1 RPGAADRLM
10 LKHLLQ
16 TNPTLSLTR
25 ASMRIWFRD
34 RQAIFWTFFLPVVL
48 ISVFGLLDFGAFG
61 TLELGI
67 VDRAGNDASRK
78 LIREVRALGTF
89 DISETLSEEEEREAL
104 LDGDRDLILIIERGF
119 GEANSPVQR
128 RVTVVYNQGQARE
141 SATGQTIIQHVLDE
155 MSFAEGGITD
165 RYRIEAQPV
174 DSRNLRFID
183 FLMPGVVAMSIMQ
196 MGLFSVAF
204 SFVQLKSRGILRR
217 LQATPVHPASF
228 IFAQVFTRLTVSIL
242 QTLVLVGL
250 AVLAF
255 DVHLEGNLGSMLLLA
270 LLGGGVFVSMGFAVS
285 GFARTEDVAAP
296 VANAIALP
304 MMFLSGVF
312 FPRDAMPEPLRAV
325 ADFLPLSYLADA
337 LRNVAVDGATLW
349 SQWDNVLGLTVW
361 LALTFFIAV
370 RLFRWE

>member
-1 RPGAADRLM
+1 M

-34 RQAIFWTFFLPVVL
+34 RQAIFWTFFLPLVL
-48 ISVFGLLDFGAFG
+48 ISVFGLLDFGAFR
-61 TLELGI
+61 TVDLGI
-67 VDRAGNDASRK
+67 IDRANNDASRK
-78 LIREVRALGTF
+78 LIGDVRALGTF
-89 DISETLSEEEEREAL
+89 DITDTLSEEEEREAL
-104 LDGDRDLILIIERGF
+104 LDGDRNLLLIIEPGF
-119 GEANSPVQR
+119 GEAQSPVQR
-128 RVTVVYNQGQARE
+128 RVTVIYNEGKPQE
-141 SATGQTIIQHVLDE
+141 SAAGQTIIQHVLDE
-155 MSFAEGGITD
+155 MTFAEGNITE
-165 RYRIEAQPV
+165 RYRIDAEPV
-174 DSRNLRFID
+174 DSRNLKFID

-204 SFVQLKSRGILRR
+204 SFVQLKSRGVLRR
-217 LQATPVHPASF
+217 LQATPIQPASF

-255 DVHLEGNLGSMLLLA
+255 DAHLEGNLGVMLLLA

-285 GFARTEDVAAP
+285 GWARTEDVAAP

-312 FPRDAMPEPLRAV
+312 FPRVAMPEPLRAV
-325 ADFLPLSYLADA
+325 ADFLPLSYLTDA
-337 LRNVAVDGATLW
+337 LRNVAVDGASLW
-349 SQWDNVLGLTVW
+349 SQWGNILGLTAW
-361 LALTFFIAV
+361 LAVTFFIAV

>member
-1 RPGAADRLM
+1 MLMRLF
-10 LKHLLQ
+10 Q

-25 ASMRIWFRD
+25 ASMKIWFRD

-48 ISVFGLLDFGAFG
+48 ISVFGLLDFGAFS
-61 TLELGI
+61 TVDLGI
-67 VDRAGNDASRK
+67 VDRAKNDASRK
-78 LIREVRALGTF
+78 LVADIVALDTF
-89 DISETLSEEEEREAL
+89 DISGTLSEMEEREAL
-104 LDGDRDLILIIERGF
+104 LDGDRDLVLIIEPGF
-119 GEANSPVQR
+119 GEAQSPVR
-128 RVTVVYNQGQARE
+128 RHVTVVFNQGQAQE
-141 SATGQTIIQHVLDE
+141 SVAGQTIIQHVLDE
-155 MSFAEGGITD
+155 ITFAERNFSD
-165 RYRIEAQPV
+165 RYTIDAQPV
-174 DSRNLRFID
+174 DSRNLKFID

-204 SFVQLKSRGILRR
+204 SFVQLKSRGVLRR
-217 LQATPVHPASF
+217 LQATPVLPASF
-228 IFAQVFTRLTVSIL
+228 LFAQVFTRLTVSIV

-255 DVHLEGNLGSMLLLA
+255 DVHLEGNLGSMVLLA
-270 LLGGGVFVSMGFAVS
+270 LLGGGVFVSIGFAVS

-312 FPRDAMPEPLRAV
+312 FPRDAMPAPLRAV

-337 LRNVAVDGATLW
+337 LRSVAVDGSTLL
-349 SQWDNVLGLTVW
+349 SQWENVLGLTVW
-361 LALTFFIAV
+361 LAVTLFIAV

>member
-1 RPGAADRLM
+1 MLNRLV
-10 LKHLLQ
+10 Q

-34 RQAIFWTFFLPVVL
+34 RQAIFWTFFLPLVL
-48 ISVFGLLDFGAFG
+48 ISVFGLLDFGAFR
-61 TLELGI
+61 TVDLGI
-67 VDRAGNDASRK
+67 IDRANNDASRK
-78 LIREVRALGTF
+78 LIGEVHALGTF
-89 DISETLSEEEEREAL
+89 DISDTLSEEEERAEL
-104 LDGDRDLILIIERGF
+104 LAGDRNLLLIIGPGF
-119 GEANSPVQR
+119 GEARSPAQR
-128 RVTVVYNQGQARE
+128 RVTVIYNEGEPRE
-141 SATGQTIIQHVLDE
+141 STAGQTIIQHLLDE
-155 MSFAEGGITD
+155 MTFAEGNISE
-165 RYRIEAQPV
+165 RYRIEAQPA

-204 SFVQLKSRGILRR
+204 SFVQLKSRGVLRR
-217 LQATPVHPASF
+217 LQATPVLPASF

-250 AVLAF
+250 AVVAF
-255 DVHLEGNLGSMLLLA
+255 DVHLEGNLGFMLLLA

-285 GFARTEDVAAP
+285 GWARTEDVAAP

-312 FPRDAMPEPLRAV
+312 FPREVMPEPLRAF

-337 LRNVAVDGATLW
+337 LRNVAVDGGSLW
-349 SQWDNVLGLTVW
+349 SQWGNVLGLTVW
-361 LALTFFIAV
+361 LAVTFFIAV
-370 RLFRWE
+370 RLFRWQ

>member
-1 RPGAADRLM
+1 M

-48 ISVFGLLDFGAFG
+48 ISVFGLLDFGAFS

-67 VDRAGNDASRK
+67 VDRAGNDASQK
-78 LIREVRALGTF
+78 LIGEVRALGTF